1 MQIRLG
7 GVPEH
12 FNLPIRLAIENG
24 VFSEA
29 GFDVVWQYFP
39 GGTGAMTKA
48 LADGGL
54 DMAILLT
61 EGFIAA
67 KNKGLQAKIVKSYID
82 SPLVWG
88 IYTGSSS
95 PLHSIYN
102 KIEKK
107 YAISRFGSGSHLM
120 ALIHAQQRG
129 EQILENNFVVVN
141 DLKTA
146 AHSLYDNESQ
156 IFYWEKYTSK
166 EYVEN
171 GQMRLIGEFAAPW
184 SGFLMVANEDFIEK
198 NNSELQRFLQIINE
212 ITISIPHS
220 ELFAEKL
227 IAEFNLTKDE
237 VAHWLRTTV
246 WNHDFLINEKGIQNA
261 IHALQLVSDFA
272 IANNTADYC
281 SHFVKLIK

>member
-12 FNLPIRLAIENG
+12 FNLPIQMAIESG
-24 VFSEA
+24 IFAAE
-29 GFDVVWQYFP
+29 GFEVLWQYFP

-48 LADGGL
+48 LAEGEL
-54 DMAILLT
+54 DMAVLLT

-67 KNKGLQAKIVKSYID
+67 QNKGLQAKIVKSYID

-88 IYTGSSS
+88 IFTGAHSA
-95 PLHSIYN
+95 LHSVYD
-102 KIEKK
+102 KLPKK

-129 EQILENNFVVVN
+129 EQIAENEFVVVN

-146 AHSLYDNESQ
+146 AHTLYDNQAQ

-166 EYVEN
+166 PCIES

-184 SGFLMVANEDFIEK
+184 SGFLIVANDEFLDK
-198 NNSELQRFLQIINE
+198 NKSAVQQFLSIINQ
-212 ITISIPHS
+212 ITLSVKQSP
-220 ELFAEKL
+220 LFAQKL
-227 IAEFNLTKDE
+227 ETEFHLTKE
-237 VAHWLRTTV
+237 EAAHWLRTTV
-246 WNHDFLINEKGIQNA
+246 WNHDFSINMNGIHNA
-261 IHALQLVSDFA
+261 VHSLQSVSEYS
-272 IANNTADYC
+272 IATDVKTYC
-281 SHFVKLIK
+281 SDLIQLTQ